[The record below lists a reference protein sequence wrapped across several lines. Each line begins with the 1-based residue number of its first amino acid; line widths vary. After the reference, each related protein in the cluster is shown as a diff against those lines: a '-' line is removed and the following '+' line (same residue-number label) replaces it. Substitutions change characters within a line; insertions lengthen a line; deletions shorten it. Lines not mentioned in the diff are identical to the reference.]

1 MAFNYG
7 TNMGAGIG
15 AGTAGG
21 FSGSGGGG
29 GGFWN
34 WGNFTNTNS
43 KYWDPKPG
51 LANTLGKVGAA
62 ISPEGS
68 WQQKLGAT
76 AAKTGQQEQGRRY
89 LAELLAGTMEDRGV
103 LPEKTGGEEEKKSKP
118 SELMDLG
125 SILSGIAGFDYGYN
139 EGAGI
144 GRKDKKG
151 GTK

>member
-21 FSGSGGGG
+21 FSGSAGGGG

-34 WGNFTNTNS
+34 MSNFTNMDS

-62 ISPEGS
+62 ISPKGS
-68 WQQKLGAT
+68 WQQRLGAT

-89 LAELLAGTMEDRGV
+89 LAELLAGQ
-103 LPEKTGGEEEKKSKP
+103 TGAGMTAAGDAGKKKEEESKS
-118 SELMDLG
+118 SDLMDLG
-125 SILSGIAGFDYGYN
+125 NVLSSIAGIDYGGSKN
-139 EGAGI
+139 
-144 GRKDKKG
+144 KKG
-151 GTK
+151 GK